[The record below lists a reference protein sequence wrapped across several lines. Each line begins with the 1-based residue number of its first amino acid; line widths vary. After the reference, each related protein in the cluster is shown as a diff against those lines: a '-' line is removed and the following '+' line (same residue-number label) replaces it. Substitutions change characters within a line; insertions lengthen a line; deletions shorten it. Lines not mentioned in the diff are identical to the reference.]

1 MLGPNPTTSL
11 RLPEISEKNP
21 KINSSISRGN
31 ETFLDSFQTLFNHV
45 RYSKKKLTFLP
56 RRIFDFGAISK
67 DETEKQKD
75 HGIHS
80 RPHDAKVR
88 QKTLFLTA
96 FSCRPALQ
104 FLGQVWF
111 NKDLDRR
118 LRSNLRL
125 KDVTTW

>member
-1 MLGPNPTTSL
+1 MLP
-11 RLPEISEKNP
+11 
-21 KINSSISRGN
+21 
-31 ETFLDSFQTLFNHV
+31 F
-45 RYSKKKLTFLP
+45 
-56 RRIFDFGAISK
+56 RIFDFGAISK
-67 DETEKQKD
+67 DQTEKQKD

-111 NKDLDRR
+111 NKDLDR
-118 LRSNLRL
+118 LRSLLRL
-125 KDVTTW
+125 VDFTTG

>member
-1 MLGPNPTTSL
+1 M
-11 RLPEISEKNP
+11 
-21 KINSSISRGN
+21 
-31 ETFLDSFQTLFNHV
+31 ETRHFWIVFNNVHV
-45 RYSKKKLTFLP
+45 RYSKLTLYSKKKLTFLP

-67 DETEKQKD
+67 DEQTEEN
-75 HGIHS
+75 HGINP

-111 NKDLDRR
+111 NKDLDR
-118 LRSNLRL
+118 LRSLLRL
-125 KDVTTW
+125 VDFTTG

>member
-1 MLGPNPTTSL
+1 M
-11 RLPEISEKNP
+11 
-21 KINSSISRGN
+21 
-31 ETFLDSFQTLFNHV
+31 
-45 RYSKKKLTFLP
+45 P

-111 NKDLDRR
+111 NKDLDR
-118 LRSNLRL
+118 LRSLFSGFYDWL
-125 KDVTTW
+125 KMLLMPICSALKRHLGELSCVS